1 MTWDHLIAKV
11 APIAALAI
19 GAFATLVTFA
29 AYYH

>member
-11 APIAALAI
+11 AAIAALAI
-19 GAFATLVTFA
+19 AESTLVTLA